1 MIGSNKGMALV
12 LTMMIMAIMMA
23 MVVEFSYGVYTTNA
37 SLYNWQASQKLS
49 LVAKSGITL
58 ALKTIS
64 DDQALYTYTYPG
76 KIDIPV
82 ENMFAA
88 ADDEFGGKVLI
99 RVEDENAKFNLNA
112 LIWPN
117 GETNEAALASFER
130 LLKNLQLDRHIAYK
144 VADWIDNDSDS
155 RSGESE
161 QGAKNAYMDCCDE
174 LCLIQGV
181 DSRIYKTLE
190 PFITV
195 YGADTISSSLV
206 NINSAPLPVI
216 MSLDDNITEQ
226 LAERIIKYREME
238 PLKEP
243 SDLVKIAGFEGPLGQ
258 SLMGRITVKAVNLRI
273 TSLAEDNNIKRVI
286 ECVVGNKDGGFVT
299 RYWRE
304 I

>member
-12 LTMMIMAIMMA
+12 LTLMIMAIMMA

-37 SLYNWQASQKLS
+37 SLHNWQASQKLS
-49 LVAKSGITL
+49 LVAKSGVTL

-64 DDQALYTYTYPG
+64 DNQALYTYTYPG

-88 ADDEFGGKVLI
+88 ADEEFGGKIFI

-112 LIWPN
+112 LVWPN
-117 GETNEAALASFER
+117 GETNETALASFER
-130 LLKNLQLDRHIAYK
+130 LLKNLQLDGQIAYK
-144 VADWIDNDSDS
+144 VADWIDHDSDQ

-161 QGAKNAYMDCCDE
+161 KGAKNAYMDSCDE
-174 LCLIQGV
+174 LCLIPGV
-181 DSRIYKTLE
+181 DSQMYKTLE

-195 YGADTISSSLV
+195 YGVDTISSSLV

-216 MSLDDNITEQ
+216 ISLDDNITEQ

-238 PLKEP
+238 PLKGP

-258 SLMGRITVKAVNLRI
+258 SLMGRITVKAVNFRI
-273 TSLAEDNNIKRVI
+273 TSIAEDNNIKRII
-286 ECVVGNKDGGFVT
+286 ECVAWNNDGGFVT